1 VEISTAE
8 KKTHRAEDIPVDRPA
23 LTTAAV
29 GYTPESGMMLAGKE
43 RTQALV
49 GLARVLKI

>member
-23 LTTAAV
+23 LTPAAV
-29 GYTPESGMMLAGKE
+29 GCIPESGMMLAGKE
-43 RTQALV
+43 RTLAPVLAL
-49 GLARVLKI
+49 VLKI